1 MKQLLSVADLSVTV
15 INEDRQFRVVS
26 HVSFGINVGE
36 TLTVIGESGCGKTT
50 LALALIG
57 LGRPGSK
64 ITIDGSI
71 EFDGTKMASAGNS
84 VARSLR
90 GKAIAFVSQNP
101 QSSFDPIMTIGQQM
115 REVLKIHTKHLSSE
129 FTELIVNALQRV
141 GIAAPKSRIDDYPH
155 QFSGGMLQRVTLAT
169 ALLVSPRLLIA
180 DEPTSALDVT
190 VQAQILD
197 LLLSIQSEHNMS
209 IMMITHDLGVASR
222 VSDQIAVMYAG
233 QFVEIGSSRSVL
245 TSPRMPYTQ
254 GLIAATPRYKGSKP
268 ARVTPIAGT
277 PPVLG
282 AQNLPACSFY
292 DRCRHHQEVCR
303 SEVPLLRLIQSEH
316 QDACHLDVNSTLGI
330 TE

>member
-1 MKQLLSVADLSVTV
+1 MKQILSVSNLSVTV
-15 INEDRQFRVVS
+15 INEDRQLRVVS
-26 HVSFGINVGE
+26 DVSFDINVGE

-64 ITIDGSI
+64 IRIDGSI
-71 EFDGTKMASAGNS
+71 EFDGTTMANADKSN
-84 VARSLR
+84 ARSLR
-90 GKAIAFVSQNP
+90 GKSIAFVSQNP
-101 QSSFDPIMTIGQQM
+101 QSSFDPIMTIGRQM
-115 REVLKIHTKHLSSE
+115 REVLKIHTEHSSSDY
-129 FTELIVNALQRV
+129 TELIVNALQRV

-155 QFSGGMLQRVTLAT
+155 QFSGGMLQRVMLAT

-197 LLLSIQSEHNMS
+197 LLLSIQAEHNMS

-222 VSDQIAVMYAG
+222 VSDHIAVMYAG
-233 QFVEIGSSRSVL
+233 RFVESGPSRSVL

-254 GLIAATPRYKGSKP
+254 GLIAATPRYKGLNP
-268 ARVTPIAGT
+268 ARVTPISGA

-292 DRCRHHQEVCR
+292 DRCRHHQEVCK
-303 SEVPLLRLIQSEH
+303 SEVPLLRLVRSEH
-316 QDACHLDVNSTLGI
+316 RVACHLNVSSTLGG

>member
-316 QDACHLDVNSTLGI
+316 QVACHLDVNSTLGI